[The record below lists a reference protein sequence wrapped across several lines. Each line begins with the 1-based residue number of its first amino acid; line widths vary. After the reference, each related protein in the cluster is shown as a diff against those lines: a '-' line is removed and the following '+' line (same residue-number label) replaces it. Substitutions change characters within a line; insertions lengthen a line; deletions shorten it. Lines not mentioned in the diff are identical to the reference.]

1 MRHRRVL
8 LAFLLCAATAG
19 AADSPH
25 TVVVV
30 SPPGATESDDA
41 FDARV
46 QTLEGQVDDLKEK
59 VLRTKARL
67 LLLQETV
74 LGGDLSGGAQAVIL
88 QDNEMGAAFQL
99 ESVAYALDG
108 APVFAKV
115 DAKGDLAGS
124 TELQIFSGR
133 IVPGQHQ
140 LAVKLVYRGHGFGVF
155 SYLEGYKFKLVSSY
169 AFTVEPGKRTTL
181 KVVGYDKGG
190 ITTALKDRPAIR
202 YETKV
207 SAEEKPAVTDTS
219 AQPSPEGTPAPAK

>member
-1 MRHRRVL
+1 VL
-8 LAFLLCAATAG
+8 FAAAAG

-25 TVVVV
+25 TTVVV
-30 SPPGATESDDA
+30 SPPGAASDDDA

-46 QTLEGQVDDLKEK
+46 ETLEGQVDDLKEK

-74 LGGDLSGGAQAVIL
+74 LGGDLSSGAQAVIV

-99 ESVAYALDG
+99 ESVTYALDG
-108 APVFAKV
+108 APVFAKL
-115 DAKGDLAGS
+115 DEKGDLAGS
-124 TELQIFSGR
+124 HELQIFSGR

-140 LAVKLVYRGHGFGVF
+140 LAVKLVYKGHGFGVF
-155 SYLEGYKFKLVSSY
+155 SYLEGYKFKLISSY
-169 AFTVEPGKRTTL
+169 AFSVEPGKRTTL

-207 SAEEKPAVTDTS
+207 GIEEKPAQVTDTS
-219 AQPSPEGTPAPAK
+219 ATLPSTEGAAPTPAK